1 MLSRCLILSL
11 LQLTLTH
18 LGHALQPDEPNQ
30 DMVSDVFQRL
40 LEINNKRN
48 MEAESPFF
56 AIRGKKSYWVD
67 EEMKPI
73 YLVGSIQE
81 KRSIKPNSLFGSYNK
96 RSLRPNSLFGIVTTK
111 RSLKPNSLFGTYGKR
126 VLKPNGF
133 FGPYNKKSTQ
143 FKPNGLFNVGKK
155 NHVKPNGL
163 FMVGKKSFKPNGLF
177 SVGKKN
183 SLKPNGLFYAGKK
196 NMLKPNGLFSMSKKH
211 VLPLHLIS
219 EYQEEDEDDYSEEDV
234 DEPFYVDLEMID
246 DETEMNNDE
255 EATVEKRGDSDFWAA
270 RGKRDQADDSDFWAT
285 RGKRGHDGH
294 DSDFWAARGK
304 RGESISSEAVNEEV
318 VEAQEPKDI

>member
-1 MLSRCLILSL
+1 LILSL

-18 LGHALQPDEPNQ
+18 LGHALQSDEPNQ
-30 DMVSDVFQRL
+30 DMVTDVFQRL

-48 MEAESPFF
+48 METESPFF
-56 AIRGKKSYWVD
+56 AIRGKKSYWLQRL
-67 EEMKPI
+67 MKPNS
-73 YLVGSIQE
+73 LFGSIQG
-81 KRSIKPNSLFGSYNK
+81 KRTMKPNSLFGSYSK
-96 RSLRPNSLFGIVTTK
+96 RVPGPNFMFGIVTTK
-111 RSLKPNSLFGTYGKR
+111 RSLKPNSVFGPYGKR
-126 VLKPNGF
+126 NLKPNGLFGSYGKKSTQPKPNGLFTVGKKNVLKPNG
-133 FGPYNKKSTQ
+133 
-143 FKPNGLFNVGKK
+143 LFT
-155 NHVKPNGL
+155 
-163 FMVGKKSFKPNGLF
+163 VGKKSFKPNGLF

-219 EYQEEDEDDYSEEDV
+219 EYQEDEDDYSEEDL

>member
-30 DMVSDVFQRL
+30 DMVTDVFQRL

-48 MEAESPFF
+48 METESPFF
-56 AIRGKKSYWVD
+56 AIRGKKSYWLD
-67 EEMKPI
+67 EDLKPI
-73 YLVGSIQE
+73 SLFGAIQE
-81 KRSIKPNSLFGSYNK
+81 KRSMKPNSLFT
-96 RSLRPNSLFGIVTTK
+96 IK

-163 FMVGKKSFKPNGLF
+163 FTVGKKSFKPNGLF

-211 VLPLHLIS
+211 ALPLHLIS
-219 EYQEEDEDDYSEEDV
+219 EYQEDEDDYSEEDL

-246 DETEMNNDE
+246 DETEINNDE

-270 RGKRDQADDSDFWAT
+270 RGKRE
-285 RGKRGHDGH
+285 KRRIHFLGG
-294 DSDFWAARGK
+294 
-304 RGESISSEAVNEEV
+304 GE
-318 VEAQEPKDI
+318 